1 MTVSLGHLVYPA
13 VFSACLSSLPQGQL
27 LCLLLP
33 TGLDCLGC
41 TVCQTLGSP
50 LFPISTAAL
59 DFPERGPGCVTLI
72 YLPECTSCDFPPRLP
87 GSSQMA

>member
-13 VFSACLSSLPQGQL
+13 VFSACLSSLPLGQL
-27 LCLLLP
+27 LCPLLP
-33 TGLDCLGC
+33 TAWVHCVPDLGF
-41 TVCQTLGSP
+41 P